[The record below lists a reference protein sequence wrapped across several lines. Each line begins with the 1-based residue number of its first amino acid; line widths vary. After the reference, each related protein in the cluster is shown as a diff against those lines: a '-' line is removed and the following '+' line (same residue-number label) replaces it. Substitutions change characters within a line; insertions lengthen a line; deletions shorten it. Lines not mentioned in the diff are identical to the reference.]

1 MKLFTLILIIHFSI
15 KSISYSLYE
24 LNINKNK
31 PAGIVSILLTS
42 IGFILPI
49 ILLFK
54 YY

>member
-1 MKLFTLILIIHFSI
+1 MKFFTLILITHFTL

-24 LNINKNK
+24 LKTNKNK
-31 PAGIVSILLTS
+31 PAGIVSLILTS
-42 IGFILPI
+42 IGFILPV